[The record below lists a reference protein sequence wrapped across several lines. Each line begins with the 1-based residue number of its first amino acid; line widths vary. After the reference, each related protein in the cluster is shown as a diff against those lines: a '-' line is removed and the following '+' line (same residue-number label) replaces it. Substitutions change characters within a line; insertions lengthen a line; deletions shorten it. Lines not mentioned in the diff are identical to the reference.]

1 MKQEKFPLFKRIG
14 KKVQIVGELIVNDIE
29 IRVVLLREL
38 PERERQFLK
47 SRADEFKQFLGNFWR
62 KSSWDKLAWIS
73 ASFSLC
79 DENGKII
86 IGPPLPDSIG
96 DPDQYWA

>member
-38 PERERQFLK
+38 PEREREFL
-47 SRADEFKQFLGNFWR
+47 E
-62 KSSWDKLAWIS
+62 
-73 ASFSLC
+73 
-79 DENGKII
+79 KILM
-86 IGPPLPDSIG
+86 G
-96 DPDQYWA
+96 